1 MNAISHVIAGVTG
14 AVSMTIAGYGF
25 IHNKDVQIDAQRAQI
40 AKYEAREERLI
51 SASNHVAAAADE
63 LQKAL
68 VFDMEAP
75 KPPEG
80 H

>member
-1 MNAISHVIAGVTG
+1 MIKFIASGV
-14 AVSMTIAGYGF
+14 AG
-25 IHNKDVQIDAQRAQI
+25 
-40 AKYEAREERLI
+40 
-51 SASNHVAAAADE
+51 AAAADE